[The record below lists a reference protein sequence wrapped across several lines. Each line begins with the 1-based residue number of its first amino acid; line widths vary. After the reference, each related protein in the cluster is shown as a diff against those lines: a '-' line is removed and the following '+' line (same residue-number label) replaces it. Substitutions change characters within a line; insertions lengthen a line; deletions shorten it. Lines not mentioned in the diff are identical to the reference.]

1 MLNKKFIA
9 TLTATATLMSG
20 VVCAVAPAT
29 AYADEATST
38 QTTDEDNQP
47 IKFKDPVL
55 KQVILDSLKENKKID
70 ADAKDITL
78 NEAKKVKYISLSNF
92 GHEVNAKRYGVIHDT
107 SDLRY
112 FPNLVNLELIDLV
125 SVADLEH
132 LSYCKKLLDV
142 HIDVDDTVTSLPKLP
157 HLQSLNIKG
166 KNITDLSP
174 LRDYQIIEYLSINS
188 NKVSDLSPLHNLPIL
203 NMVHLLGNNI
213 TDLSPL
219 SGNHRLSDIYV
230 KSNNLSDLSKLTDLP
245 ELNELTIED
254 SKVTDLSPL
263 VSLKS
268 LRGIRVINDNSLSD
282 LSPLSK
288 MNQLVTLALSGDE
301 ISDFSPLSNL
311 TNLFSLDLNYSYE
324 DISNVDNYFL
334 RKHIEKNKISD
345 LSFLSNLTNLDSISL
360 SISSTDLSPLSHLTN
375 LRTLILFD
383 SQVLDMSTLSNL
395 PKLGCLNIYDSTI
408 SDLSSFSGSKT
419 LGSLFLS
426 NVTVKNSAPL
436 KDSNNLYV
444 VCTHI
449 PDLNMLNI
457 FTDESS
463 YVDRSDFRVFDV
475 SDAKVGDLAPV
486 KKLGPAILTFNYDQA
501 NSPAMSGFESLVDVM
516 VSPRQVP
523 SVSFLSR
530 FPNLG
535 ALVVNS
541 NASSDEVAELKKS
554 FPNLS
559 LSYMAEDD
567 QVLPDTPI
575 DHRPPVKPS
584 VDPEVD
590 PSVDPGVDFDFD
602 DFNFDDIDLSDL
614 DLSDMPDVS
623 DDSDTPD
630 VSGVSDTDDFSVD
643 DFDFDDIDLSDLD
656 LDDLDLG
663 DFGVDD
669 SEAAPAAPAD
679 SAKTKAAPA
688 ESAKAE
694 AAPVSSENSD
704 AESDA
709 KSDAKSAA
717 DSAQTEAAPD
727 AQADVAAPAIAE

>member
-20 VVCAVAPAT
+20 VVFAVAPAT

-55 KQVILDSLKENKKID
+55 KQAILDSLKENKKID

-112 FPNLVNLELIDLV
+112 FPNLVNLELTDLV

-132 LSYCKKLLDV
+132 LSYCKKLSDV
-142 HIDVDDTVTSLPKLP
+142 HIDVDDTVTSLPKLT
-157 HLQSLNIKG
+157 HLQGLNIKG

-174 LRDYQIIEYLSINS
+174 LRDYQVIEYLTINS
-188 NKVSDLSPLHNLPIL
+188 DKVSDLSPLHNLPIL
-203 NMVHLLGNNI
+203 KILHLSGNNI

-219 SGNHRLSDIYV
+219 SGNHSLSDIYV

-245 ELNELTIED
+245 ELCGLNIED

-268 LRGIRVINDNSLSD
+268 LRGISVLNDNSLSD

-311 TNLFSLDLNYSYE
+311 TNLSFLDLNYSYE
-324 DISNVDNYFL
+324 YLPNANDYFL

-345 LSFLSNLTNLDSISL
+345 LSFLSNLTNLDNLSL

-375 LRTLILFD
+375 LRTLNLFD

-419 LGSLFLS
+419 LGSLSLS
-426 NVTVKNSAPL
+426 NVTVKNLAPL

-516 VSPRQVP
+516 MSLRQVP

-535 ALVVNS
+535 TLVVNS

-559 LSYMAEDD
+559 LSYMAVDD
-567 QVLPDTPI
+567 RVLPDTPI
-575 DHRPPVKPS
+575 PDNHKPPVKPS

-602 DFNFDDIDLSDL
+602 DFNFDDIDLSDF
-614 DLSDMPDVS
+614 DLSDMPDVSNVS

-643 DFDFDDIDLSDLD
+643 DFNFDDIDFSDLD

-669 SEAAPAAPAD
+669 SDAAPAAPAD
-679 SAKTKAAPA
+679 
-688 ESAKAE
+688 SAKAE

-704 AESDA
+704 A
-709 KSDAKSAA
+709 KSDAKSNAE
-717 DSAQTEAAPD
+717 SAQTESAPD
-727 AQADVAAPAIAE
+727 AQADVAPAIVE

>member
-20 VVCAVAPAT
+20 VVFAVAPAT

-55 KQVILDSLKENKKID
+55 KQAILDSLKENKKID

-112 FPNLVNLELIDLV
+112 FSNLVNLELTDLV

-132 LSYCKKLLDV
+132 LSYCKKLSYV
-142 HIDVDDTVTSLPKLP
+142 KIDVDDTVTSLPKLP

-174 LRDYQIIEYLSINS
+174 LRDYRIIESLDINS
-188 NKVSDLSPLHNLPIL
+188 DKVSDLSPLHNLPIL
-203 NMVHLLGNNI
+203 EMLVLSGNNITDLSPLHNLPSLKMLKLSGNNI

-219 SGNHRLSDIYV
+219 SGNHSLSYIHL
-230 KSNNLSDLSKLTDLP
+230 KSKNLSDLSKLTDLP
-245 ELNELTIED
+245 ELSGLDIED

-669 SEAAPAAPAD
+669 SEAAPAEPAD
-679 SAKTKAAPA
+679 SAKT
-688 ESAKAE
+688 E

-704 AESDA
+704 A
-709 KSDAKSAA
+709 KSNA
-717 DSAQTEAAPD
+717 EAAPA

>member
-20 VVCAVAPAT
+20 VVFAVAPAT

-55 KQVILDSLKENKKID
+55 KQAILDSLKENKKID

-112 FPNLVNLELIDLV
+112 FPNLVNLELTDLV

-132 LSYCKKLLDV
+132 LSYCKKLSDV
-142 HIDVDDTVTSLPKLP
+142 HIDVDDTVTSLPKLT
-157 HLQSLNIKG
+157 HLQGLNIKG

-174 LRDYQIIEYLSINS
+174 LRDYQVIEYLTINS
-188 NKVSDLSPLHNLPIL
+188 DKVSDLSPLHNLPIL
-203 NMVHLLGNNI
+203 KILHLSGNNI

-219 SGNHRLSDIYV
+219 SGNHSLSDIYV

-245 ELNELTIED
+245 ELCGLNIED

-268 LRGIRVINDNSLSD
+268 LRGISVLNDNSLSD

-311 TNLFSLDLNYSYE
+311 TNLSFLDLNYSYE
-324 DISNVDNYFL
+324 YLPNANDYFL

-345 LSFLSNLTNLDSISL
+345 LSFLSNLTNLDNLSL

-375 LRTLILFD
+375 LRTLNLFD

-419 LGSLFLS
+419 LGSLSLS
-426 NVTVKNSAPL
+426 NVTVKNLAPL

-516 VSPRQVP
+516 MSLRQVP

-535 ALVVNS
+535 TLVVNS

-559 LSYMAEDD
+559 LSYMAVDD
-567 QVLPDTPI
+567 RVLPDTPI
-575 DHRPPVKPS
+575 PDNHKPPVKPS

-614 DLSDMPDVS
+614 DLSDIPDVS

-630 VSGVSDTDDFSVD
+630 VSDVSDTDDFSVD
-643 DFDFDDIDLSDLD
+643 DFNFDDIDFSDLD

-663 DFGVDD
+663 DLGVDD
-669 SEAAPAAPAD
+669 SEAAPAD
-679 SAKTKAAPA
+679 SAKT
-688 ESAKAE
+688 E

-704 AESDA
+704 A
-709 KSDAKSAA
+709 KSAA
-717 DSAQTEAAPD
+717 KSPAKSPAESAQTESAPA